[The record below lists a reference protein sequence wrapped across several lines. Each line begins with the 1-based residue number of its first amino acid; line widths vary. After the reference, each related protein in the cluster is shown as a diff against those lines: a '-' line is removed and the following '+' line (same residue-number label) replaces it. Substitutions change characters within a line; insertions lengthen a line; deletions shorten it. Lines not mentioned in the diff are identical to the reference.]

1 MSSDSNAEQPAE
13 ADVQEFAQKLE
24 RWGEQLPPKEQAL
37 LLLMLGRAHAA
48 ADADVRGFGLTSV
61 GDATRELL
69 DPLVGGGA
77 TQMRPS
83 VWLEVGEPTI
93 ISRVP

>member
-1 MSSDSNAEQPAE
+1 MSNEPSAEQPVE
-13 ADVQEFAQKLE
+13 ADVQEFAKKLE
-24 RWGEQLPPKEQAL
+24 RWGEQLPNKEQTL
-37 LLLMLGRAHAA
+37 LRLMLGRAHAA
-48 ADADVRGFGLTSV
+48 ADADVSGFSLTSV

-83 VWLEVGEPTI
+83 VWVEVGEPTI
-93 ISRVP
+93 TWRRS

>member
-1 MSSDSNAEQPAE
+1 M
-13 ADVQEFAQKLE
+13 V
-24 RWGEQLPPKEQAL
+24 
-37 LLLMLGRAHAA
+37 MLGRAHAA
-48 ADADVRGFGLTSV
+48 ADVDVRGFGLTSIS
-61 GDATRELL
+61 DATRELL

-77 TQMRPS
+77 TEMRPR